1 MSSHEVAPATGAQD
15 ATLKLAQFASAL
27 RFDDL
32 PKEVVE
38 KAKTSIL
45 DTLGCCLFG
54 ASLASV
60 RKLAAMV
67 RDEVADGPSQVLGL
81 PQRTSPSHAAL
92 VNATSAHA
100 FQLDEIHIG
109 ATLHPGAVSVPAV
122 LALAEAGHHAGRD
135 VIAAVVAGAEVGI
148 RVGVACKGGMFTRG
162 YHNQGTTGALVA
174 GAAAGRLLALDASHM
189 RHALG
194 IAGSQAAGLMAVQ
207 EGAMAKGFH
216 SGRAAQSGVYAAKLA
231 ALDYTGIPDVLEAPY
246 GGFMSTLVGEY
257 AGAELTADLGSR
269 WDILQVGYK
278 PAPASNGSITAMSAI
293 DRIMREHALTADDIR
308 EVTAYVSSNTLH
320 HCGWHYDPDQ
330 VQGVL
335 AAQMN
340 LCYGM
345 AVMALERRATAD
357 EFNEQKMR
365 DPAVLDFIRRVR
377 VELEPRFDA
386 SGGKLR
392 VACRARV
399 VTRDGRT
406 LEAEVLY
413 RKGTPEDPMTHTEL
427 DRKFIELSSR
437 SIGAQ
442 AAHEVAAAVA
452 SLDRADSM
460 QPLMQMLSAA
470 VTSHARQ

>member
-1 MSSHEVAPATGAQD
+1 MTTHRADPAAAD
-15 ATLKLAQFASAL
+15 ATAKLAQFASAL
-27 RFDDL
+27 RFGDL
-32 PKEVVE
+32 PADVVA

-45 DTLGCCLFG
+45 DTIGCCLFG

-67 RDEVADGPSQVLGL
+67 ADEVPHGPSQVLGL
-81 PQRTSPSHAAL
+81 LQRTSPSHAAL
-92 VNATSAHA
+92 VNAAGAHA

-109 ATLHPGAVSVPAV
+109 ATLHPGATSVPAV
-122 LALAEAGHHAGRD
+122 LALAEAGRYSGRD
-135 VIAAVVAGAEVGI
+135 LITAVVAGAEVGI

-174 GAAAGRLLALDASHM
+174 GAAAGRLLGLDASRM

-216 SGRAAQSGVYAAKLA
+216 SGRAAQSGVYAARLA

-246 GGFMSTLVGEY
+246 GGFMSTLVGDY
-257 AGAELTADLGSR
+257 AGDALTAELGAR
-269 WDILQVGYK
+269 WDILEVGYK

-293 DRIMREHALTADDIR
+293 DRIMREHGLEAGDIS
-308 EVTAYVSSNTLH
+308 EVTAHVGSNTLH
-320 HCGWHYDPDQ
+320 HCGWHYDPAR

-340 LCYGM
+340 LRYGM

-357 EFNEQKMR
+357 QFNEQKMH
-365 DPAVLDFIRRVR
+365 DPAILDFIRRVR
-377 VELEPRFDA
+377 VELEPRYDA

-392 VACRARV
+392 VACRAV
-399 VTRDGRT
+399 VTTRDGRT

-413 RKGTPEDPMTHTEL
+413 RKGTPQDPMTPAEL
-427 DRKFIELSSR
+427 DRKFVELAGKTIR
-437 SIGAQ
+437 LQ
-442 AAHEVAAAVA
+442 AAREVAAQVA
-452 SLDRADSM
+452 ALERMDSTE
-460 QPLMQMLSAA
+460 PLTRMLSDA
-470 VTSHARQ
+470 VGAI

>member
-1 MSSHEVAPATGAQD
+1 MTGHQPAPASGAQD
-15 ATLKLAQFASAL
+15 ATLKLAGFAAAL
-27 RFDDL
+27 RFEDL
-32 PKEVVE
+32 PAEVVG

-122 LALAEAGHHAGRD
+122 LALAETGRHAGGD
-135 VIAAVVAGAEVGI
+135 VIAAVVAGAEIGI
-148 RVGVACKGGMFTRG
+148 RVGVACRGGMFTRG

-174 GAAAGRLLALDASHM
+174 GAAAGRLLGLDAQHM

-216 SGRAAQSGVYAAKLA
+216 SGRAAQSGIYAAKLA
-231 ALDYTGIPDVLEAPY
+231 ALDYTGIPNVIEAPY
-246 GGFMSTLVGEY
+246 GGFMSTLVGDY
-257 AGAELTADLGSR
+257 SGAALTAGLGLR
-269 WDILQVGYK
+269 WDILEVGYK

-320 HCGWHYDPDQ
+320 HCGWHYDPDR

-345 AVMALERRATAD
+345 AVMALERKATAD
-357 EFNEQKMR
+357 QFNERKMR

-377 VELEPRFDA
+377 VELEPRYDA

-399 VTRDGRT
+399 ATRDGRT

-413 RKGTPEDPMTHTEL
+413 RKGTPEDPMTQAEL
-427 DRKFIELSSR
+427 DRKFIELSSK

-442 AAHEVAAAVA
+442 AAHEIAAAVA
-452 SLDRADSM
+452 TLDRADSV
-460 QPLMQMLSAA
+460 QPLMRMLNDAVAA
-470 VTSHARQ
+470 HARQ

>member
-1 MSSHEVAPATGAQD
+1 MTMHKTDPAAAD
-15 ATLKLAQFASAL
+15 ATRRLAEFASAL
-27 RFDDL
+27 QFERL
-32 PKEVVE
+32 PSDVVA

-54 ASLASV
+54 ATLASV
-60 RKLAAMV
+60 RRLAAMV
-67 RDEVADGPSQVLGL
+67 SEDIGDGPSQVLGL

-92 VNATSAHA
+92 VNGTSAHA

-109 ATLHPGAVSVPAV
+109 ATLHPGATSVPAV
-122 LALAEAGHHAGRD
+122 LALAEAGRYSGRD
-135 VIAAVVAGAEVGI
+135 AITAVVAGAEIGI
-148 RVGVACKGGMFTRG
+148 RVGMACKGGMFTRG

-174 GAAAGRLLALDASHM
+174 GAAAGRLLGLDAGRM

-216 SGRAAQSGVYAAKLA
+216 SGRAAQSGVYAARLA

-246 GGFMSTLVGEY
+246 GGFMSTLVGDY
-257 AGAELTADLGSR
+257 AGAELAAELGTR
-269 WDILQVGYK
+269 WDILSVGYK

-293 DRIMREHALTADDIR
+293 DRIMRDHALEADDIR
-308 EVTAYVSSNTLH
+308 EVTAYVSTNTLH
-320 HCGWHYDPDQ
+320 HCGWHYDPAQ

-345 AVMALERRATAD
+345 AVMALRRKATAD
-357 EFNEQKMR
+357 EFNEQTMR

-377 VELEPRFDA
+377 VALEPRYDA

-392 VACRARV
+392 VACRAVV

-406 LEAEVLY
+406 LEVEVLY
-413 RKGTPEDPMTHTEL
+413 RKGTPEDPMTHAEL
-427 DRKFIELSSR
+427 DRKFVELACKT
-437 SIGAQ
+437 IGVQ
-442 AAHEVAAAVA
+442 AAREIAGAVA
-452 SLDRADSM
+452 ELERMESTETLTR
-460 QPLMQMLSAA
+460 MLSEA
-470 VTSHARQ
+470 VRAHARQ